1 MNGEDKR
8 GRLFGFGNKSR
19 TSKATRVLE
28 TLEADMYTPTKS
40 TATSASD
47 ANTKFSK
54 EEVTE
59 LLAAERAKFAAERAK
74 IVADIVA
81 QDERHRC
88 EMRDVQRYNEYTQ
101 DCFNKLFKAHGRRP
115 PRPPPMYK
123 VSN

>member
-28 TLEADMYTPTKS
+28 TLEADMSTPTKS

-47 ANTKFSK
+47 ADTKFSK

-81 QDERHRC
+81 QDERHRR
-88 EMRDVQRYNEYTQ
+88 EMRDVQSYNEYTQ
-101 DCFNKLFKAHGRRP
+101 DCFNKLFKAYGRRP

-123 VSN
+123 VNN